1 MEDLHPA
8 TWYVMKVN
16 AHSDAG
22 STESQLKFA
31 TLNYHGRKSV
41 CTHLYSSLL
50 IVWIGTYNMWF
61 LWSKN
66 KFIGT
71 CIDIPII
78 GRNDVSYVPT
88 VHMSIIHMWF
98 VLTDTI
104 TPLFITKKE
113 ESNFYEKTYI
123 MIPLCF
129 GIVAFLI
136 LIIAVLLYMR
146 RRREL
151 IQMKG
156 KVKFTIPGDV

>member
-1 MEDLHPA
+1 
-8 TWYVMKVN
+8 MKVI

-22 STESQLKFA
+22 STESELKFA
-31 TLNYHGRKSV
+31 TLTYHGRKIL
-41 CTHLYSSLL
+41 TFLL
-50 IVWIGTYNMWF
+50 VTE
-61 LWSKN
+61 LPWSTFVGDRSEFPSTDN
-66 KFIGT
+66 F
-71 CIDIPII
+71 DI
-78 GRNDVSYVPT
+78 S
-88 VHMSIIHMWF
+88 
-98 VLTDTI
+98 DTI

-156 KVKFTIPGDV
+156 M

>member
-1 MEDLHPA
+1 MY
-8 TWYVMKVN
+8 WYSNHKKK
-16 AHSDAG
+16 
-22 STESQLKFA
+22 LYK
-31 TLNYHGRKSV
+31 LCPY
-41 CTHLYSSLL
+41 CTIL
-50 IVWIGTYNMWF
+50 
-61 LWSKN
+61 
-66 KFIGT
+66 
-71 CIDIPII
+71 
-78 GRNDVSYVPT
+78 
-88 VHMSIIHMWF
+88 SIILLWF

-156 KVKFTIPGDV
+156 KVKFTIPGDVCQKVSYVLTIFHPYSFKEEENRCICFLLYLSEHVKLNAGFKSKYSVISN

>member
-1 MEDLHPA
+1 MWWRSTL
-8 TWYVMKVN
+8 TVMPGQLR
-16 AHSDAG
+16 ASWSLPL
-22 STESQLKFA
+22 STIMAVSLCA
-31 TLNYHGRKSV
+31 LICIV
-41 CTHLYSSLL
+41 LCWLYGLVH
-50 IVWIGTYNMWF
+50 ITCNDFW
-61 LWSKN
+61 WSKN

-78 GRNDVSYVPT
+78 RRNDISYVPT

>member
-1 MEDLHPA
+1 
-8 TWYVMKVN
+8 
-16 AHSDAG
+16 
-22 STESQLKFA
+22 
-31 TLNYHGRKSV
+31 
-41 CTHLYSSLL
+41 
-50 IVWIGTYNMWF
+50 
-61 LWSKN
+61 
-66 KFIGT
+66 
-71 CIDIPII
+71 
-78 GRNDVSYVPT
+78 
-88 VHMSIIHMWF
+88 MWF

-156 KVKFTIPGDV
+156 KVKFTIQGDVYQKVSYVLTIYVILIHLKKKRTGVYVFFYIYQNIKN

>member
-1 MEDLHPA
+1 
-8 TWYVMKVN
+8 MKY
-16 AHSDAG
+16 
-22 STESQLKFA
+22 FC
-31 TLNYHGRKSV
+31 GRQKWISI
-41 CTHLYSSLL
+41 HLQIFYIS
-50 IVWIGTYNMWF
+50 
-61 LWSKN
+61 
-66 KFIGT
+66 
-71 CIDIPII
+71 
-78 GRNDVSYVPT
+78 
-88 VHMSIIHMWF
+88 
-98 VLTDTI
+98 DTI

-156 KVKFTIPGDV
+156 M

>member
-1 MEDLHPA
+1 MY
-8 TWYVMKVN
+8 WYSNHKKK
-16 AHSDAG
+16 
-22 STESQLKFA
+22 LYK
-31 TLNYHGRKSV
+31 LCPY
-41 CTHLYSSLL
+41 CTIL
-50 IVWIGTYNMWF
+50 
-61 LWSKN
+61 
-66 KFIGT
+66 
-71 CIDIPII
+71 
-78 GRNDVSYVPT
+78 
-88 VHMSIIHMWF
+88 SIILLWF

-156 KVKFTIPGDV
+156 KVKFTIPGDVYQVSYVLTIFHPHLFKEEENRCKCFLLYLSEHKKLNAGLKSKYSVISN

>member
-1 MEDLHPA
+1 MQFE
-8 TWYVMKVN
+8 Y
-16 AHSDAG
+16 
-22 STESQLKFA
+22 
-31 TLNYHGRKSV
+31 
-41 CTHLYSSLL
+41 LL
-50 IVWIGTYNMWF
+50 
-61 LWSKN
+61 LL
-66 KFIGT
+66 
-71 CIDIPII
+71 
-78 GRNDVSYVPT
+78 
-88 VHMSIIHMWF
+88 F

-156 KVKFTIPGDV
+156 KVKFTIPGNDYQMVSPVLIIFYPDSFKEEENRCICFLLYLLEHAKLNAGFKIKYSVISNYEKIL